1 MKFPLYFVSCILN
14 SFINQ
19 CHTVFPE
26 TVWGLHRE
34 ELPPVERA
42 GYRKTRRGVNPSQCS
57 PSASMFCI
65 YIPLE
70 VRFFACLIEKNLK
83 HVFDLEKIFI
93 NFCYLQL
100 ILFIFMICV
109 VLTRGLW
116 GTRNGGRTCSVTSVI
131 LHGADWT
138 IYDTF
143 KSWSRK
149 KGR

>member
-19 CHTVFPE
+19 CHTVVPE

-65 YIPLE
+65 YKPLE
-70 VRFFACLIEKNLK
+70 VRFFACLIDKNLK

-100 ILFIFMICV
+100 ILVYFHDLCSSHERFMRNQKWRKNLQCHIGH
-109 VLTRGLW
+109 TTWSGLNHLW
-116 GTRNGGRTCSVTSVI
+116 HLQKLVQEER
-131 LHGADWT
+131 
-138 IYDTF
+138 
-143 KSWSRK
+143 
-149 KGR
+149 